1 MSDEGMSQKRG
12 KGMGTHVIAIIQL
25 SHLTQF
31 EQLFLMVE
39 LGFFASMRK

>member
-12 KGMGTHVIAIIQL
+12 NGMGTRVIAIIQL